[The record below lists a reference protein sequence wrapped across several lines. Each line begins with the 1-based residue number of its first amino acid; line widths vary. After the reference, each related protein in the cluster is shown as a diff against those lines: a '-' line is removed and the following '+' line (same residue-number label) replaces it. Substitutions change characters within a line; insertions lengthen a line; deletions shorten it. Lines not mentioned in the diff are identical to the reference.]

1 MLYHLVTINHIV
13 VYDIYNLYTWYMRK
27 KHMNYTYNYEYTLD
41 LFGHR
46 SKYVNIII
54 PKKIDEC
61 VDTKSEY

>member
-1 MLYHLVTINHIV
+1 
-13 VYDIYNLYTWYMRK
+13 MRK